1 MNLLM
6 VLLSSLFFIVILL
19 RKDTHIHRNEKEAEK
34 NVANKI
40 NEIVEK
46 QKKNKNL
53 KRNCSQRHK
62 VDRRTD
68 RQTQHLFMRNKFAIR
83 LHPPH

>member
-1 MNLLM
+1 MSHWFAGSFGSLMLKEMNLLM

-19 RKDTHIHRNEKEAEK
+19 RKDTHIHRNEKEAGK

-46 QKKNKNL
+46 RKKKQKPKKKL
-53 KRNCSQRHK
+53 FSKTQSRP
-62 VDRRTD
+62 TD
-68 RQTQHLFMRNKFAIR
+68 G
-83 LHPPH
+83 